1 MSISSVAAACEGQ
14 AFSLTLTDGTN
25 ILCSTKTGTVA
36 LTSGAFDVSLD
47 DGVAAEAVTNAA
59 LSISG

>member
-14 AFSLTLTDGTN
+14 ALSLTLTDGTN
-25 ILCSTKTGTVA
+25 ILGSTKTGTVA